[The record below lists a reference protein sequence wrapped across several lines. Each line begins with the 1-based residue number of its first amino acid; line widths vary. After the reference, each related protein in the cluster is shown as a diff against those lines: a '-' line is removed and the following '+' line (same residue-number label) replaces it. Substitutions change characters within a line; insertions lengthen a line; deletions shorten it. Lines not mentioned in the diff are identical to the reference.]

1 MSGALRLVGV
11 VALVL
16 GLGAATVAGPAGA
29 RARLRLVV
37 RPAAAVADPSLGPAP
52 APRRRAGLVLVA
64 AALSGLILAAALAG
78 PVGVVAAAGYGVAG
92 RRALRQRARNR
103 ADAAARDA
111 GTVALAG
118 LADDLRA
125 GQTPIAALHTAVH
138 ALERDPAIA
147 PVSAALAAT
156 RVGLAGST
164 GAAGDVVG
172 ALRAV
177 PGPLAPAFGR
187 LASAWALTDSGI
199 PLAEVVDRLDVEL
212 RLQRRAAERAEAH
225 TASARTTARLVAC
238 LPVLGL
244 GIGQVLGADPFAVL
258 TQTRAGAACA
268 VAAMLLHLV
277 GFGWASRLGRVEA
290 R

>member
-1 MSGALRLVGV
+1 MSGALRLAGV

-16 GLGAATVAGPAGA
+16 ALGAATVAVPAGA

-37 RPAAAVADPSLGPAP
+37 RPAVAAVDASLETAP
-52 APRRRAGLVLVA
+52 APRRPAGLL
-64 AALSGLILAAALAG
+64 LAAAAVSALLLAASLAG
-78 PVGVVAAAGYGVAG
+78 PVGVVAVAGYGAAG
-92 RRALRQRARNR
+92 WRALRQRARNR
-103 ADAAARDA
+103 ADAAARAA

-125 GQTPIAALHTAVH
+125 GQTPITALHTAVL
-138 ALERDPAIA
+138 ALDRDPAVA
-147 PVSAALAAT
+147 QVSAALAAT
-156 RVGLAGST
+156 RVST
-164 GAAGDVVG
+164 AVAGDVVG

-177 PGPLAPAFGR
+177 PGPLAPALGR

-199 PLAEVVDRLDVEL
+199 PLAEVVDRLEVEL
-212 RLQRRAAERAEAH
+212 RLQRRAADRAEAH
-225 TASARTTARLVAC
+225 TASARMTARLVAC

-258 TQTRAGAACA
+258 TQTGAGAACA
-268 VAAMLLHLV
+268 VAAIVLHLV

-290 R
+290 L